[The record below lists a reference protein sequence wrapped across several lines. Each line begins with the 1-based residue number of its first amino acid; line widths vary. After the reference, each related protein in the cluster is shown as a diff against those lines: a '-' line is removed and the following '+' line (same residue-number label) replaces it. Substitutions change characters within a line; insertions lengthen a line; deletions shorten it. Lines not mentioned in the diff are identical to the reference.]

1 MHIACFRRG
10 RAPRQLSAM
19 ASAMA
24 PAPQDVALPVTHL
37 AWGEVDISTACAVA
51 SMARRRKRGDERP
64 SRPVSGNFSMAMTLS
79 SADVTAMRP
88 NGGRRLRD
96 IGYLPVS

>member
-1 MHIACFRRG
+1 
-10 RAPRQLSAM
+10 
-19 ASAMA
+19 
-24 PAPQDVALPVTHL
+24 
-37 AWGEVDISTACAVA
+37 VA